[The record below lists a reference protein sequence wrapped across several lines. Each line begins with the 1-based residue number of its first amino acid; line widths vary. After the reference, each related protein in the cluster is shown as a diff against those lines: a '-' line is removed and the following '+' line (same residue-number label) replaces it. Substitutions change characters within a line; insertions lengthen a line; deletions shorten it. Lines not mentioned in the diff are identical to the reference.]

1 MRSNEL
7 NKTYK
12 VFQIQLSDAD
22 VDMINDKGHNSVPH
36 HKAKLDMNFA
46 DNIGALAGDAFDK
59 GYYTH
64 VANISADGLEGVF
77 HVGNMGPEE
86 NIERLTKMHSLSVAD
101 LVEDPDGIKH
111 VVASSGFAK
120 VD

>member
-12 VFQIQLSDAD
+12 IYQIQLSDAD

-36 HKAKLDMNFA
+36 HKAKLDMQFS
-46 DNIGALAGDAFDK
+46 DNMGSQAKDAFDK

-64 VANISADGLEGVF
+64 VANINADGLEDVF

-101 LVEDPDGIKH
+101 IVEDPNGVKH
-111 VVASSGFAK
+111 VVANSGFAK